1 MDYQPLRV
9 RILVFEDLPGVW
21 TARALEHDI
30 VAEGQSIETAIQA
43 VLRMMR
49 AHIEFDRRHNRD
61 WLSEFA
67 PAPSIYWN
75 AFVRGTALPWARLLS
90 HMLPGVSEI
99 TAAVA
104 NERPRPTLA
113 RVAAGTHPAAIDVRP
128 SPREAR
134 PAARPTL
141 RVVARSDALRPFHH
155 R

>member
-1 MDYQPLRV
+1 MDHEPLRV

-49 AHIEFDRRHNRD
+49 AQIEFDRRHSRD
-61 WLSEFA
+61 WLAVFA

-75 AFVRGTALPWARLLS
+75 AFVRGTPLPWARLLS

-104 NERPRPTLA
+104 NERPRTPTGPQRVTATRPA
-113 RVAAGTHPAAIDVRP
+113 REIARRTARP
-128 SPREAR
+128 S
-134 PAARPTL
+134 L
-141 RVVARSDALRPFHH
+141 RVVSRADFASRT
-155 R
+155 